1 MAIAVIIPTF
11 QEEQTIPLTLNALA
25 DLKMDEV
32 IVVDGGSRDHTKAI
46 ADRYFSQTNN
56 LQGKAIMA
64 SRGRALQMNAGA
76 AASRA
81 DILLFLHADTRLPDN
96 GRTMIEQVMKTATT
110 VGGRFDVQFEVDRGY
125 AWLISR
131 MMNLRSR
138 WTGIATG
145 DQAIFVRRDIFS
157 RLGGFS
163 NIPIMEDIDFSR
175 RLKQAGT
182 IVALHSK
189 VTTSFRRWER
199 GGPLRTI
206 LCMWILRFLFGIGIS
221 PRILQQFY
229 GTVR

>member
-11 QEEQTIPLTLNALA
+11 QEEHTLPLTLNSLV
-25 DLKMDEV
+25 DLKIDEI
-32 IVVDGGSRDHTKAI
+32 IVVDGGSQDQTKVI
-46 ADRYFSQTNN
+46 ADGYGNQMNGFQVRVIV
-56 LQGKAIMA
+56 AP
-64 SRGRALQMNAGA
+64 RGRALQMNAGA

-81 DILLFLHADTRLPDN
+81 DILLFLHADTRLPEN
-96 GRTMIEQVMKTATT
+96 VWNTIEEVMEHSTN

-182 IVALHSK
+182 IVALRSK
-189 VTTSFRRWER
+189 VTTSFRRWEQR
-199 GGPLRTI
+199 GPIRTI
-206 LCMWILRFLFGIGIS
+206 LCMWILRFLFGIGVS